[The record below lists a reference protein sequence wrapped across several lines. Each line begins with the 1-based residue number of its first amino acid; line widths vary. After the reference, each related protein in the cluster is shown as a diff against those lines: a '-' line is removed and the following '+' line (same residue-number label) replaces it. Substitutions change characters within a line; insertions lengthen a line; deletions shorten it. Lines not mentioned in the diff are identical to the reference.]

1 MIRNQTTAWLLASV
15 LTSTSWVESS
25 PAFAEQLQPG
35 FEAAVEV
42 EWILVPAVVRSS
54 SGYLRGLEAKDF
66 VLSVDGRPIAL
77 DSFENRADAPVSLV
91 HLQDLS
97 GSMALGDK
105 IATSRQALGCFL
117 DQTQPGDEI
126 ALATFASGR
135 IQVEVPFTDDLGVV
149 REAMDSWRGYGTTA
163 LHDAVSWLPDIAV
176 HEHSV
181 KRAALLISDGVDNAS
196 VLSSGAARNMV
207 RQAQMPVYVLGLE
220 SGSPFELNAEGRKR
234 HRHADVLNLLAHL
247 TGGQYHAIEGHAGL
261 AEACQAMLED
271 LRAQYVLGFATGSAG
286 SSTTR
291 TLSVDV
297 PGRNATVTHR
307 RSYTGRL
314 PATD

>member
-1 MIRNQTTAWLLASV
+1 M
-15 LTSTSWVESS
+15 SS
-25 PAFAEQLQPG
+25 PQDPEQAQPG

-42 EWILVPAVVRSS
+42 EWILVPVVVRSS
-54 SGYLRGLEAKDF
+54 SGYLRGLDAEDF
-66 VLSVDGRPIAL
+66 VLAVDGHPVTL
-77 DSFENRADAPVSLV
+77 DSFENRADAPVSLI

-105 IATSRQALGCFL
+105 LETSRRALGCFL
-117 DQTQPGDEI
+117 DHTQPGDEI

-135 IQVEVPFTDDLGVV
+135 IQVEVPLTTDLGVV
-149 REAMDSWRGYGTTA
+149 REAMASWRGYGTTA

-176 HEHSV
+176 REHSV

-196 VLSSGAARNMV
+196 VLSSGAARAMV

-234 HRHADVLNLLAHL
+234 HRYADGLNLLAHL
-247 TGGQYHAIEGHAGL
+247 TGGQYHAIQGHKGL
-261 AEACQAMLED
+261 TEACRAMVED
-271 LRAQYVLGFATGSAG
+271 LRAQYVLGFATGSGGDSAQ
-286 SSTTR
+286 R
-291 TLSVDV
+291 ALRVDI
-297 PGRNATVTHR
+297 PGKNVAVVHR